1 MGIIEIKAVL
11 ESSIKL
17 IINVKRNVINLC
29 TSFQSMSLTI
39 EAMDQYIVR
48 KFLGGGDDLDTC
60 KIGNYSLSDYYS
72 TLISHSAITLRA
84 QFSVFADFA
93 GTWGQLS
100 REFVMPG
107 LMMLD
112 KMSDAGPDPDM
123 SRRFL
128 SELQGW
134 SNQALAG
141 VKRPIEGKE
150 NRILEDLND
159 RGEELR
165 RVTRQLQVSEAVRK
179 AITEGTDIAKKATEE
194 MVVQNMKS
202 RPIFN

>member
-1 MGIIEIKAVL
+1 
-11 ESSIKL
+11 
-17 IINVKRNVINLC
+17 
-29 TSFQSMSLTI
+29 
-39 EAMDQYIVR
+39 
-48 KFLGGGDDLDTC
+48 
-60 KIGNYSLSDYYS
+60 
-72 TLISHSAITLRA
+72 
-84 QFSVFADFA
+84 
-93 GTWGQLS
+93 
-100 REFVMPG
+100 MPG